1 MGQVRLSV
9 TFSAFSAFSAF
20 RRAQRAIYSLPEL
33 VEGALKLNYEFR

>member
-9 TFSAFSAFSAF
+9 TFSAFSAF